1 MRIEFHA
8 PLKHPDHP
16 VPSGD
21 RRMARLFAEAMRRGG
36 HDVRTGTRL
45 RSYDGAG
52 DGRRQSR
59 IRRLGGRL
67 AERILRRYRG
77 DPPDLWFTYHLYH
90 KAPDWLGPAVS
101 AALGI
106 PYVIAEASF
115 APKQAGGPWGH
126 GHDAVAAALAR
137 ASRAIC
143 VNPDDAACVRP
154 LLAGPERLVEMAP
167 FLDTAPPRAAAKLRQ
182 RHRVELAARH
192 GLDMN
197 TPWIAVAAMM
207 RPGDKLASYRAL
219 GAALDRLGGRA
230 WLLLVAGDGEARA
243 EVAACLGFAG
253 RVRLLGQ
260 IDAQAVDSLNAAA
273 DLTVWPAINEAYGM
287 ALLEAQA
294 AGLPAVAG
302 DRPGVR
308 QIIRHDLTGLIAP
321 SGDPDGFA
329 GAIAMLLDDPDRRRA
344 MAGAALDV
352 TRRDHDI
359 AGAAS
364 RLDEILLQ
372 AVEPVA

>member
-21 RRMARLFAEAMRRGG
+21 RRMARLFVEAMRRGG
-36 HDVRTGTRL
+36 HDVRAATRL

-67 AERILRRYRG
+67 AERYLRRHRG

-101 AALGI
+101 AMLGI

-115 APKQAGGPWGH
+115 APKQADGPWAQ

-143 VNPDDAACVRP
+143 VNPDDVACVRP

-167 FLDTAPPRAAAKLRQ
+167 FLDTARPRAAARLRQ
-182 RHRVELAARH
+182 RHRMELAARH
-192 GLDMN
+192 GLDMD

-219 GAALDRLGGRA
+219 GAALDRLDGQP

-243 EVAACLGFAG
+243 EVAACLAFGE
-253 RVRLLGQ
+253 RLRLLGQ
-260 IDAQAVDSLNAAA
+260 IDTQAVDALNAAA
-273 DLTVWPAINEAYGM
+273 DLTAWPAINEAYGI
-287 ALLEAQA
+287 ALL
-294 AGLPAVAG
+294 
-302 DRPGVR
+302 
-308 QIIRHDLTGLIAP
+308 
-321 SGDPDGFA
+321 
-329 GAIAMLLDDPDRRRA
+329 
-344 MAGAALDV
+344 
-352 TRRDHDI
+352 
-359 AGAAS
+359 
-364 RLDEILLQ
+364 
-372 AVEPVA
+372 